1 MLGGGALLKDAFD
14 VDSSLEEEE
23 GEIGLEKAN
32 DERTAAKEVV
42 DPAQIE
48 LQEELPEL
56 VVAQNVAN

>member
-23 GEIGLEKAN
+23 GEIVLEKEN